1 MPLTLQHPELERL
14 AKEVAKRTG
23 KPLEQAVLAALQ
35 EKLLRLTPLSE
46 RLSAAAELLR
56 EDYEGDADLT
66 AFTEL
71 ERQEI
76 DRQFEMMA
84 GDESY

>member
-14 AKEVAKRTG
+14 AKDLAKRTG

-46 RLSAAAELLR
+46 RLSVAAELLK
-56 EDYEGDADLT
+56 EDYEEDADLT
-66 AFTEL
+66 AFTALDSEPL
-71 ERQEI
+71 YEKE
-76 DRQFEMMA
+76 
-84 GDESY
+84 